1 MKRYTPINLH
11 AHSLMYTPTN
21 HPIVTLHVFI
31 ISVSDIRINSGDGSN
46 FNPLVT
52 TSESEDDHRSNSASP
67 PAPHSIYLTSTI
79 PDFSRRFER
88 QSWRERHVQLTTKIT
103 ERLEI
108 RRKEYYRDLTD
119 RIDELEKGNHELEL
133 RNKEQ
138 LDNEEERA
146 EHEGEG
152 PSGSLQFDYSSY
164 ASPMGYYSPDPIDE
178 VGGALC
184 GCGLI

>member
-1 MKRYTPINLH
+1 
-11 AHSLMYTPTN
+11 MYTPTN
-21 HPIVTLHVFI
+21 HPIVTLYVII

-52 TSESEDDHRSNSASP
+52 TSESEDDHRSNSASSSS
-67 PAPHSIYLTSTI
+67 PALHSIYLTSTI

-88 QSWRERHVQLTTKIT
+88 LSWRERHAELTTKLT
-103 ERLEI
+103 ERFEI

-152 PSGSLQFDYSSY
+152 PRGSLQFDYSSY